1 MAYRVGSDMDA
12 LLLAVGN
19 QLVALQTWVAF
30 NLVGS
35 GNNASGLNNS
45 LEL

>member
-1 MAYRVGSDMDA
+1 MDA

-19 QLVALQTWVAF
+19 QLVALQTRVAL

-35 GNNASGLNNS
+35 GNNTGGLDDG
-45 LEL
+45 LKL